1 MMKVLV
7 RNNPGFTVVELLVT
21 IVVAVLILAGGSQL
35 YSLALTNSGTAQ
47 RRANASN
54 LAYDLL
60 RQAQTTVT
68 TPCAASGPT
77 TVTIA
82 DPTIITGA
90 TAQKTITCP
99 YATSN
104 PNLSLISITVTYNN
118 PETRSVTRAI
128 VAGI

>member
-1 MMKVLV
+1 MKKIPQLTA
-7 RNNPGFTVVELLVT
+7 GFTVVELLVA

-54 LAYDLL
+54 IAYDLL
-60 RQAQTTVT
+60 RQAQATVA
-68 TPCAASGPT
+68 TPCVASGPT
-77 TVTIA
+77 AVTID

-99 YATSN
+99 YASSN

-128 VAGI
+128 VAGV